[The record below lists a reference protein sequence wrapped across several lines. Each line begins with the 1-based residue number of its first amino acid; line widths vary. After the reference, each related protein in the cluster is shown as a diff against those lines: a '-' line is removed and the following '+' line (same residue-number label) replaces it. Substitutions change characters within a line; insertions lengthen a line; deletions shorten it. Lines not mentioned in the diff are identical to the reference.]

1 MRPETLT
8 PLFASVKGLP
18 GVGPKTAVLFDRLLD
33 GGAAVPGTAARV
45 VDLLFH
51 MPSGIVDRRNRPGVA
66 LSPEGAIVTLLL
78 TIDRHRAPPR
88 GSRAPYRVYGWD
100 DTGEI
105 ALVFFSAR
113 ADWLTKL
120 LPEGEKRWVSGKVEW
135 FNGAPQMVHPD
146 FVVSEAEFAT
156 LPLVEPIYPQTEGLS
171 SKTIARAIKA
181 GLEALPHLPE
191 WQDADWL
198 AQQRWP
204 DFGSALRAVHHPDGL
219 PGQGS
224 DAAPL
229 ARLAYDE
236 LLAQQLTLALVRA
249 NAKRATKAPRIAT
262 GVLTERILDAFPFDP
277 TGSQVQAIADI
288 RADLAKPECM
298 LRLLQGDVG
307 AGKTLVA
314 IIAAAMAIEAGGQ
327 AAIMAPT
334 DLLARQHARSLA
346 PLAEAAGIEWAILT
360 GREKGKEREAI
371 LEGLASGR
379 IQCLVGTHALF
390 QGTVDFADLALA
402 IVDEQHRFG
411 VHQRLALTSKGRATD
426 LLVMTATPIPRT
438 LMMSFFGDLD
448 VSRLTEKP
456 AGRQPIAT
464 RLASS
469 ERLGEIVEGLE
480 RAISNGAKVYWVSPL
495 VEESETLDLAA
506 AEERYADLTRCL
518 GPIVGLV
525 HGRMKAEEKDRA
537 MRAFKEGETRILVAT
552 TVIEVG
558 VDVPDATIMVIE
570 HAERFGLA
578 QLHQLRGRVGRGSE
592 ASSCLLVYKGP
603 LGETARARLEIMR
616 STEDGFVI
624 AEEDLKL
631 RGGGDVLGTKQSGMP
646 GFRIARLDVHAE
658 LLETARDDARLIL
671 ARDPDLASPRGEA
684 LRTLLHLFEQER
696 GLTLIRAG

>member
-1 MRPETLT
+1 MRPEILNS
-8 PLFASVKGLP
+8 LFASPKGLP
-18 GVGPKTAVLFDRLLD
+18 GVGPKTAALFDRLLD
-33 GGAAVPGTAARV
+33 GTAAAGTGARR

-51 MPSGIVDRRNRPGVA
+51 LPAGIVDRRNRPGVA
-66 LSPEGAIVTLLL
+66 HAAEGAIVTLHL
-78 TIDRHRAPPR
+78 TIDRHKAPPR

-100 DTGEI
+100 ETGEI

-113 ADWLTKL
+113 AEWLTKL
-120 LPEGEKRWVSGKVEW
+120 LPEGETRWVSGKVEW

-146 FVVSEAEFAT
+146 FVLTEAEFET
-156 LPLVEPIYPQTEGLS
+156 QPLVEPIYPLTEGLAS
-171 SKTIARAIKA
+171 RTVARAVKA
-181 GLEALPHLPE
+181 CLDALPHLPE
-191 WQDADWL
+191 WQDPDWI
-198 AQQRWP
+198 ARERWP
-204 DFGSALRAVHHPDGL
+204 DFASALKTVHAPDGV
-219 PGQGS
+219 PGQGA
-224 DAAPL
+224 DAPAL

-249 NAKRATKAPRIAT
+249 NAKRAVKAPRVAT
-262 GVLTERILDAFPFDP
+262 GELTERILDALPFSP
-277 TGSQVQAIADI
+277 TGSQEKAIEEI
-288 RADLAKPECM
+288 RVDLAKPECM

-314 IIAAAMAIEAGGQ
+314 IMAAAMAIEAGGQ

-334 DLLARQHARSLA
+334 DLLARQHARSVA

-379 IQCLVGTHALF
+379 IRLLIGTHALF
-390 QGTVDFADLALA
+390 QGPVEFADLALA

-411 VHQRLALTSKGRATD
+411 VHQRLALTSKGHATD

-438 LMMSFFGDLD
+438 LMMGFFGDLD

-469 ERLGEIVEGLE
+469 ERMGEIVDSLA
-480 RAISNGAKVYWVSPL
+480 RAIANGAKVYWVSPL

-506 AEERYADLTRCL
+506 AEARFEDLTRCL
-518 GPIVGLV
+518 GPVVGLV
-525 HGRMKAEEKDRA
+525 HGRMKAEEKDCA
-537 MRAFKEGETRILVAT
+537 MRAFKEGETRVLVAT

-631 RGGGDVLGTKQSGMP
+631 RGGGDVLGTKQSGLP
-646 GFRIARLDVHAE
+646 GFRLARLEIHAD

-684 LRTLLHLFEQER
+684 LRVLLHLFEQER
-696 GLTLIRAG
+696 GLQLIRAG

>member
-1 MRPETLT
+1 MRPEILNS
-8 PLFASVKGLP
+8 LFASPKGLP
-18 GVGPKTAVLFDRLLD
+18 GVGPKTAALFDRLLD
-33 GGAAVPGTAARV
+33 GSGTGAGARR

-51 MPSGIVDRRNRPGVA
+51 LPAGIVDRRNRPGVA
-66 LSPEGAIVTLLL
+66 HAAEGAIVTLHL
-78 TIDRHRAPPR
+78 TIDRHKAPPR

-100 DTGEI
+100 ETGEI

-113 ADWLTKL
+113 AEWLTKL
-120 LPEGEKRWVSGKVEW
+120 LPEGETRWVSGRVEW

-146 FVVSEAEFAT
+146 FVVTEAEFET
-156 LPLVEPIYPQTEGLS
+156 QPLVEPIYPLTEGLAS
-171 SKTIARAIKA
+171 RTIARAVKSC
-181 GLEALPHLPE
+181 LDALPHLPE
-191 WQDADWL
+191 WQDPDWI
-198 AQQRWP
+198 ARERWP
-204 DFGSALRAVHHPDGL
+204 DFASALKTVHAPDGV

-224 DAAPL
+224 DAPAL

-249 NAKRATKAPRIAT
+249 NAKRAVKAPRIAT
-262 GVLTERILDAFPFDP
+262 GALTEHILDALPFSP
-277 TGSQVQAIADI
+277 TGSQTRAIEEI
-288 RADLAKPECM
+288 RVDLAKPECM

-314 IIAAAMAIEAGGQ
+314 IMAAAMAIEAGGQ

-360 GREKGKEREAI
+360 GREKGREREAI

-379 IQCLVGTHALF
+379 IRLLIGTHALF
-390 QGTVDFADLALA
+390 QGPVEFADLALA

-469 ERLGEIVEGLE
+469 ERMGEIVDGLA
-480 RAISNGAKVYWVSPL
+480 RAIAGGAKVYWVSPL

-506 AEERYADLTRCL
+506 AEERFEDLTRCL
-518 GPIVGLV
+518 GPVVGLV

-537 MRAFKEGETRILVAT
+537 MSAFKDGETRVLVAT

-631 RGGGDVLGTKQSGMP
+631 RGGGDVLGTKQSGLP
-646 GFRIARLDVHAE
+646 GFRLARLEIHGN

-671 ARDPDLASPRGEA
+671 ARDPDLVSPRGEA
-684 LRTLLHLFEQER
+684 LRVLLHLFEQER